1 MKAKNFSGKFI
12 IKIIIQQGNPC
23 QTYCFS
29 QKIQWALEGK
39 KDIENQCE
47 NVEVVYAFVRHSM
60 AGAREIKGIK
70 LVEEASKRGQN
81 PAPKFTTFHEE
92 CNPEPPCLEV

>member
-1 MKAKNFSGKFI
+1 MPVVKNKAFTGRYL
-12 IKIIIQQGNPC
+12 IKINIVQGDPS

-47 NVEVVYAFVRHSM
+47 NVEVVYAFVRHNLG
-60 AGAREIKGIK
+60 GAREIKGIK
-70 LVEEASKRGQN
+70 LVE
-81 PAPKFTTFHEE
+81 
-92 CNPEPPCLEV
+92 